1 MKAKLYEAAL
11 RAGLTCAVAAAV
23 IMIILVPFALTRDD
37 PLGVISAF
45 LLGPFDSLR
54 RIGNILEAATPIALT
69 GLAATLIFRAGSFNL
84 GMEGAVFI
92 GGLAATAAALGLG
105 LSGPLAG
112 VVAIVLGAI
121 AGSFCCTVPA
131 ALHQRYGA
139 SEMVTSLV
147 LNYVALFGGLFLL
160 NYFLRDPNAG
170 ALMSHKLPADVRLD
184 RIISGTRVNI
194 GAVIALL
201 ACGLATLWLYYT
213 RAGLNLRITG
223 GAAGFAAHLGLSG
236 NRILMRAQIAGG
248 LIAGM
253 AGAIEVL
260 GLYTRFS
267 WTTLPGLGWTGLIVA
282 ILARDTPLLCIPAAL
297 FLAWMQVGADV
308 LSRSMDIP
316 AEFSGLLTAAIMV
329 AMTAGAIFR
338 NPKLLQMLR
347 NLRQKEAAS

>member
-1 MKAKLYEAAL
+1 MKARFYETAVRL
-11 RAGLTCAVAAAV
+11 GLTLAVAAVV
-23 IMIILVPFALTRDD
+23 ILVILVPFAFTRDD
-37 PLGVISAF
+37 PMGVISAF
-45 LLGPFDSLR
+45 LFGPFENLR
-54 RIGNILEAATPIALT
+54 RFGNIIEAATPIALT
-69 GLAATLIFRAGSFNL
+69 GLAATLVFRAGSFNL

-92 GGLAATAAALGLG
+92 GGLAATASALLLGVGGPMAAVL
-105 LSGPLAG
+105 
-112 VVAIVLGAI
+112 AIVFGAV

-170 ALMSHKLPADVRLD
+170 GLMSHKLPDDARLE
-184 RIISGTRVNI
+184 RIISGTRINI
-194 GAVIALL
+194 GAVIALA
-201 ACGLATLWLYYT
+201 ACVMGSLWLYYT
-213 RAGLNLRITG
+213 RGGLNLRITG
-223 GAAGFAAHLGLSG
+223 SAPGFAAHLGLAG
-236 NRILMRAQIAGG
+236 KRILMRAQIAGG
-248 LIAGM
+248 MIAGM

-260 GLYTRFS
+260 GLYSRFS

-282 ILARDTPLLCIPAAL
+282 ILARDTPILCIPAAL
-297 FLAWMQVGADV
+297 FLAWLQVGADV

-316 AEFSGLLTAAIMV
+316 SEFSGLMTAAIML

-347 NLRQKEAAS
+347 NLRQKEAV

>member
-1 MKAKLYEAAL
+1 MKAKFYETVIRL
-11 RAGLTCAVAAAV
+11 GLTIAVAAAV
-23 IMIILVPFALTRDD
+23 ILVILVPFAFTRDD
-37 PLGVISAF
+37 PMGVISAF
-45 LLGPFDSLR
+45 LFGPFESLR
-54 RIGNILEAATPIALT
+54 RIGNIVEAATPIALT

-105 LSGPLAG
+105 ISGPLAA
-112 VVAIVLGAI
+112 VVATLIGAI

-131 ALHQRYGA
+131 ALNQRFGA

-170 ALMSHKLPADVRLD
+170 ALMSHKLPADARLD

-194 GAVIALL
+194 GAVIALV

-223 GAAGFAAHLGLSG
+223 SAAGFAAHLGLPG
-236 NRILMRAQIAGG
+236 KRILMQAQIAGG

-267 WTTLPGLGWTGLIVA
+267 WTTLPGLGWSGLIVA

-297 FLAWMQVGADV
+297 FLAWLQVGADV

-316 AEFSGLLTAAIMV
+316 TEFSGLMTAAIML
-329 AMTAGAIFR
+329 AMTAGAVFR

-347 NLRQKEAAS
+347 DLRQKEAV